1 MNREEILSH
10 VDHTL
15 LKPEATWPQIQTLCD
30 EAIANHTASVC
41 INTCYVKQAVEYMAG
56 RIPVCCVVGF
66 PLGAMDTA
74 SKAFEAKTAIEN
86 GAAEVDMVINIGRLK
101 NGEYD
106 AVREDIRA
114 VKQAVG
120 DKVLKVIIETCLLTE
135 AEKIRLCEIVS
146 QSGADYIKTSTGFA
160 GGGATRADVALLVIA
175 GEPSQEDLQWAQ
187 QLKEQNTPFLV
198 VQTKGDL
205 AAPAQLPADL
215 AERAVAVSA
224 ATGDGIE
231 ALRAALTALVPE
243 DFGRQ
248 DLTRGLC
255 SAGDVVLL
263 VMPQDIQAPKGRLIL
278 PQVRT
283 IRHLLDLKCTVV
295 STTADGLDGALAALS
310 APPKLIITDSQ
321 CFPLVAAKKPEKSLL
336 TSFSILMAADKGDI
350 DAFAQGAK
358 AIGTLNQD
366 SRVLIAEGCT
376 HAPLEEDIGR
386 VKIPNLLRKRVGQ
399 GLQVDVVAGNDFPHD
414 LTGYDLVIHCG
425 GCMFNRAYVL
435 SRLTQAQR
443 QGVPMTNYGVAIAYL
458 TGILEQVSW

>member
-1 MNREEILSH
+1 MSGLQETPAAQRLHIALYGRRNAGKSSLINALTGQQVALVSPVAGTTADPVKKAMELHPIGPVLFIDTAGYDDEGELGQLR
-10 VDHTL
+10 V
-15 LKPEATWPQIQTLCD
+15 EATRDTL
-30 EAIANHTASVC
+30 
-41 INTCYVKQAVEYMAG
+41 Q
-56 RIPVCCVVGF
+56 
-66 PLGAMDTA
+66 
-74 SKAFEAKTAIEN
+74 
-86 GAAEVDMVINIGRLK
+86 
-101 NGEYD
+101 
-106 AVREDIRA
+106 
-114 VKQAVG
+114 
-120 DKVLKVIIETCLLTE
+120 
-135 AEKIRLCEIVS
+135 
-146 QSGADYIKTSTGFA
+146 
-160 GGGATRADVALLVIA
+160 RADVALLVIA
-175 GEPSQEDLQWAQ
+175 GQPSQEDLQWAQ
-187 QLKEQNTPFLV
+187 QLKAQNTPFLV

-205 AAPAQLPADL
+205 VAPAQLPKEL
-215 AERAVAVSA
+215 AERAVAVSS

-283 IRHLLDLKCTVV
+283 IRHLLDMKCTVV

-321 CFPLVAAKKPEKSLL
+321 CFPLVAAKKPGESLL

-358 AIGTLNQD
+358 AIGALHEH

-435 SRLTQAQR
+435 SRLAQAQG

-458 TGILEQVSW
+458 TGILNQVSW

>member
-1 MNREEILSH
+1 MSGLQETPAAQRLHIALYGRRNAGKSSLINALTGQQVALVSPVAGTTADPVKKAMELHPIGPVLFIDTAGYDDEGELGQLR
-10 VDHTL
+10 V
-15 LKPEATWPQIQTLCD
+15 EATRDTL
-30 EAIANHTASVC
+30 
-41 INTCYVKQAVEYMAG
+41 Q
-56 RIPVCCVVGF
+56 
-66 PLGAMDTA
+66 
-74 SKAFEAKTAIEN
+74 
-86 GAAEVDMVINIGRLK
+86 
-101 NGEYD
+101 
-106 AVREDIRA
+106 
-114 VKQAVG
+114 
-120 DKVLKVIIETCLLTE
+120 
-135 AEKIRLCEIVS
+135 
-146 QSGADYIKTSTGFA
+146 
-160 GGGATRADVALLVIA
+160 RADVALLVIA
-175 GEPSQEDLQWAQ
+175 GEPSQEDLGWAQ
-187 QLKEQNTPFLV
+187 QLKAQNTPFLV

-205 AAPAQLPADL
+205 AAPAQLPKDL

-224 ATGDGIE
+224 ATGEGIE

-295 STTADGLDGALAALS
+295 SCTADGLDGALAALS

-321 CFPLVAAKKPEKSLL
+321 CFPLVAAKKPEQSLL

-358 AIGTLNQD
+358 AIGTLTQH

-386 VKIPNLLRKRVGQ
+386 VKIPRLLRKRVGQ

-435 SRLTQAQR
+435 SRLAQAQR

-458 TGILEQVSW
+458 TGILNQVSW

>member
-1 MNREEILSH
+1 MSGLQETPAAQRLHIALYGRRNAGKSSLINALTGQQVALVSPVAGTTADPVKKAMELHPIGPVLFIDTAGYDDEGELGQLR
-10 VDHTL
+10 V
-15 LKPEATWPQIQTLCD
+15 EATRDTL
-30 EAIANHTASVC
+30 A
-41 INTCYVKQAVEYMAG
+41 
-56 RIPVCCVVGF
+56 
-66 PLGAMDTA
+66 
-74 SKAFEAKTAIEN
+74 
-86 GAAEVDMVINIGRLK
+86 
-101 NGEYD
+101 
-106 AVREDIRA
+106 
-114 VKQAVG
+114 
-120 DKVLKVIIETCLLTE
+120 
-135 AEKIRLCEIVS
+135 
-146 QSGADYIKTSTGFA
+146 
-160 GGGATRADVALLVIA
+160 RADVALLVIA
-175 GEPSQEDLQWAQ
+175 GAPSQEDLQWAQ
-187 QLKEQNTPFLV
+187 QLREKNTPFV
-198 VQTKGDL
+198 VAQTKGDL
-205 AAPAQLPADL
+205 AAPAQLPPDL

-224 ATGDGIE
+224 ATGEGIE

-321 CFPLVAAKKPEKSLL
+321 CFPLVAAKKPGESLL

-358 AIGTLNQD
+358 AIGTLHEH

-435 SRLTQAQR
+435 SRLAQAQG

-458 TGILEQVSW
+458 TGILDQVSW

>member
-1 MNREEILSH
+1 MSGLQETPAAQRLHIALYGRRNAGKSSLINALTGQQVALVSPVAGTTADPVKKAMELHPIGPVLFIDTAGYDDEGELGQLR
-10 VDHTL
+10 V
-15 LKPEATWPQIQTLCD
+15 EATRDTL
-30 EAIANHTASVC
+30 
-41 INTCYVKQAVEYMAG
+41 Q
-56 RIPVCCVVGF
+56 
-66 PLGAMDTA
+66 
-74 SKAFEAKTAIEN
+74 
-86 GAAEVDMVINIGRLK
+86 
-101 NGEYD
+101 
-106 AVREDIRA
+106 
-114 VKQAVG
+114 
-120 DKVLKVIIETCLLTE
+120 
-135 AEKIRLCEIVS
+135 
-146 QSGADYIKTSTGFA
+146 
-160 GGGATRADVALLVIA
+160 RADVALLVIA
-175 GEPSQEDLQWAQ
+175 GEPTQEDLGWAQ
-187 QLKEQNTPFLV
+187 QLQDQNTPFLV

-205 AAPAQLPADL
+205 VAPAQLPKDL
-215 AERAVAVSA
+215 AERAVAVSS

-295 STTADGLDGALAALS
+295 STTNHGLDGALAALS

-321 CFPLVAAKKPEKSLL
+321 CFPLVAAKKPEESLL

-358 AIGTLNQD
+358 AIGTLTQN

-386 VKIPNLLRKRVGQ
+386 VKIPRLLRRRVGQ

-435 SRLTQAQR
+435 SRLAQAQR

>member
-1 MNREEILSH
+1 MSGLQETPAAQRLHIALYGRRNAGKSSLINALTGQQVALVSPVAGTTADPVKKAMELHPIGPVLFIDTAGYDDEGELGQLR
-10 VDHTL
+10 V
-15 LKPEATWPQIQTLCD
+15 EATRDTL
-30 EAIANHTASVC
+30 
-41 INTCYVKQAVEYMAG
+41 Q
-56 RIPVCCVVGF
+56 
-66 PLGAMDTA
+66 
-74 SKAFEAKTAIEN
+74 
-86 GAAEVDMVINIGRLK
+86 
-101 NGEYD
+101 
-106 AVREDIRA
+106 
-114 VKQAVG
+114 
-120 DKVLKVIIETCLLTE
+120 
-135 AEKIRLCEIVS
+135 
-146 QSGADYIKTSTGFA
+146 
-160 GGGATRADVALLVIA
+160 RADVALLVIA
-175 GEPSQEDLQWAQ
+175 GEPTQEDLGWAQ
-187 QLKEQNTPFLV
+187 QLKAQNTPFLV

-205 AAPAQLPADL
+205 AAPAQLPPDL
-215 AERAVAVSA
+215 AQRAVAVSA
-224 ATGDGIE
+224 ATGEGIE

-295 STTADGLDGALAALS
+295 STTNHGLDGALAALS

-321 CFPLVAAKKPEKSLL
+321 CFPLVAAKKPEESLL

-358 AIGTLNQD
+358 AIGTLTQN

-386 VKIPNLLRKRVGQ
+386 VKIPRLLRRRVGQ
-399 GLQVDVVAGNDFPHD
+399 GLQVDVVAGSDFPHN

-435 SRLTQAQR
+435 SRLAQAQR

>member
-1 MNREEILSH
+1 MSGLQETPAAQRLHIALYGRRNAGKSSLINALTGQQVALVSPVAGTTADPVKKAMELHPIGPVLFIDTAGYDDEGELGQLR
-10 VDHTL
+10 V
-15 LKPEATWPQIQTLCD
+15 EATRDTL
-30 EAIANHTASVC
+30 
-41 INTCYVKQAVEYMAG
+41 Q
-56 RIPVCCVVGF
+56 
-66 PLGAMDTA
+66 
-74 SKAFEAKTAIEN
+74 
-86 GAAEVDMVINIGRLK
+86 
-101 NGEYD
+101 
-106 AVREDIRA
+106 
-114 VKQAVG
+114 
-120 DKVLKVIIETCLLTE
+120 
-135 AEKIRLCEIVS
+135 
-146 QSGADYIKTSTGFA
+146 
-160 GGGATRADVALLVIA
+160 RADVALLVIA
-175 GEPSQEDLQWAQ
+175 GQPSQEDLGWAQ
-187 QLKEQNTPFLV
+187 QLQDQNTPFLV

-205 AAPAQLPADL
+205 VAPAQLPKDL

-248 DLTRGLC
+248 DLIRGLC

-295 STTADGLDGALAALS
+295 STTNHGLDGALAALS

-321 CFPLVAAKKPEKSLL
+321 CFPLVAAKKPEQSLL

-358 AIGTLNQD
+358 AIGTLTQH

-435 SRLTQAQR
+435 SRLAQAQG

-458 TGILEQVSW
+458 TGILNQVSW

>member
-1 MNREEILSH
+1 MSGLQETPAAQRLHIALYGRRNAGKSSLINALTGQQVALVSPVAGTTADPVKKAMELHPIGPVLFIDTAGYDDEGELGQLR
-10 VDHTL
+10 V
-15 LKPEATWPQIQTLCD
+15 EATRDTL
-30 EAIANHTASVC
+30 
-41 INTCYVKQAVEYMAG
+41 
-56 RIPVCCVVGF
+56 
-66 PLGAMDTA
+66 
-74 SKAFEAKTAIEN
+74 
-86 GAAEVDMVINIGRLK
+86 
-101 NGEYD
+101 
-106 AVREDIRA
+106 
-114 VKQAVG
+114 
-120 DKVLKVIIETCLLTE
+120 
-135 AEKIRLCEIVS
+135 
-146 QSGADYIKTSTGFA
+146 
-160 GGGATRADVALLVIA
+160 TRADVALLVIA
-175 GEPSQEDLQWAQ
+175 GQPSQEDLQWAQ
-187 QLKEQNTPFLV
+187 QLKAQNTPFLV

-205 AAPAQLPADL
+205 VAPAQLPPDL
-215 AERAVAVSA
+215 AQRAVAVSS
-224 ATGDGIE
+224 ATGEGIE

-321 CFPLVAAKKPEKSLL
+321 CFPLVAAKKPGESLL

-358 AIGTLNQD
+358 AIGTLTQN

-386 VKIPNLLRKRVGQ
+386 VKIPRLLRRRVGQ
-399 GLQVDVVAGNDFPHD
+399 GLQVDVVAGSDFPHD

-435 SRLTQAQR
+435 SRLAQAQR